1 MPLLKLSKKK
11 FFPLK
16 CAAASLGL
24 CMSLVSASAQT
35 NETETEE
42 LTIAIEQ
49 AKNYCEAIADQAKDA
64 RIAWQ
69 MRALFDVEHQM
80 KAKITEL
87 DAKIAELRMWVKRRD
102 EILQRAEGHVVN
114 IYANMR
120 PDAAALQLTSLDD
133 ETAVSILLQMK
144 ARKASSV
151 LAELA
156 SERAAYLTDLMAE
169 LTARKAAKQSM
180 GVSQ

>member
-11 FFPLK
+11 ILPLK
-16 CAAASLGL
+16 CAAVSLGL
-24 CMSLVSASAQT
+24 CISVANVQAQS
-35 NETETEE
+35 NSDEVDDLEA
-42 LTIAIEQ
+42 AIEL
-49 AKNYCEAIADQAKDA
+49 AKNYCEAIADQSADA

-80 KAKITEL
+80 KAKIAVL
-87 DAKIAELRMWVKRRD
+87 DAKVAELRSWVKRRD
-102 EILQRAEGHVVN
+102 EILQRAEGHVVE

-133 ETAVSILLQMK
+133 ETAISILLQMK

-151 LAELA
+151 LAELS

-169 LTARKAAKQSM
+169 FTARKAAQQNL